1 MTIDLG
7 IVILIALIA
16 KMFQDDQPSGHR
28 SRRIPPKRKRKSI
41 PKR

>member
-1 MTIDLG
+1 MTIDLEF
-7 IVILIALIA
+7 ILLIILIA

>member
-16 KMFQDDQPSGHR
+16 MMFQDEQPSGHR
-28 SRRIPPKRKRKSI
+28 SRRIPPKRKRKSS
-41 PKR
+41 PER